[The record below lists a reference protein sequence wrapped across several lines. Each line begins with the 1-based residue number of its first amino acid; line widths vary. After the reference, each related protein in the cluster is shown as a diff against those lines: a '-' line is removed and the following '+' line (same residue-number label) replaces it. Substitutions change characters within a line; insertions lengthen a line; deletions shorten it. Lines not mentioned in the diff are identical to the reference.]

1 MSVTLH
7 VTPNAGNLVAS
18 LTFKNTS
25 KKPVHVD
32 KYTAGLGKEQIG
44 RLFEI
49 TDQNGKKLR
58 YTGISIKRKHDENDF
73 IALLPGERLRT
84 TVMLNEW
91 YEFHIG
97 RSEYS
102 VSYEAFNPSYGE
114 QALFKM
120 TSNKITTGYTYTE

>member
-1 MSVTLH
+1 M
-7 VTPNAGNLVAS
+7 
-18 LTFKNTS
+18 
-25 KKPVHVD
+25 
-32 KYTAGLGKEQIG
+32 
-44 RLFEI
+44 
-49 TDQNGKKLR
+49 R

-73 IALLPGERLRT
+73 IALLPGERLKT